1 MKSFKIFSMAALFT
15 AVSMVA
21 VAQTKTETFKV
32 SGNCGMCKSK
42 IEKTAKAA
50 GATEA
55 SWDEDTKNL
64 TITYA
69 SSTTNT
75 AKIQQKIADV
85 GYDNVGFKSTM
96 EAYNKL
102 PGCCKY
108 EKASM
113 DTNEGMMSCCKDG
126 KCTKEGHDG
135 KDCCKDGKCTMEGHD
150 GKDCCKKGDA
160 KMDCCKDG
168 KCTMEGHDGKDCC
181 KKGDTKMDCCKD
193 GKCTMEGHDGKDCC
207 KKEDAHKG
215 HKH

>member
-1 MKSFKIFSMAALFT
+1 MAALFT

-55 SWDEDTKNL
+55 NWNEDTKNL
-64 TITYA
+64 TVTYA

-113 DTNEGMMSCCKDG
+113 DTNEGKMDCCKDG

-150 GKDCCKKGDA
+150 GKDCCKKTDS
-160 KMDCCKDG
+160 KMPARTTGSDG
-168 KCTMEGHDGKDCC
+168 
-181 KKGDTKMDCCKD
+181 DCCKD

-207 KKEDAHKG
+207 KKEDAHK
-215 HKH
+215 H

>member
-55 SWDEDTKNL
+55 NWNEDTKDL
-64 TITYA
+64 TVTYA

-113 DTNEGMMSCCKDG
+113 DTNEGKMDCCKDG

-150 GKDCCKKGDA
+150 GKDCCKKTDS
-160 KMDCCKDG
+160 KMPARTTGSDG
-168 KCTMEGHDGKDCC
+168 
-181 KKGDTKMDCCKD
+181 DCCKD

-207 KKEDAHKG
+207 KKEDAHK
-215 HKH
+215 H